1 MPNLNMVKINI
12 PNSRIYLCARGVDGQ
27 NIFHDEKD
35 YQYFCSILETYLTKG
50 VATSRSAS
58 SCKKL
63 NDFVEVLA
71 YCLMPNNFHLLL
83 HQIERDG
90 MSKLMNGVI
99 ESYSNYFYN
108 KYETVGPIFE
118 NCYKISNIPSDDGLL
133 NISRDI
139 HLTPD
144 DWIDYPYSSI
154 RSYLYDDV
162 PCWVNKKRIS
172 ELYGSA
178 EKYLQFL
185 RD

>member
-1 MPNLNMVKINI
+1 MSSLNVSKNNQPDSCYYVSVKGYEEQ
-12 PNSRIYLCARGVDGQ
+12 P
-27 NIFHDEKD
+27 IFRDEAD
-35 YQYFCSILETYLTKG
+35 YSYFCSLFENYYSPDTSKRRTKP
-50 VATSRSAS
+50 V
-58 SCKKL
+58 KVKL
-63 NDFVEVLA
+63 NGTVQVLA

-118 NCYKISNIPSDDGLL
+118 NCYKISNIPSDDNLL

-139 HLTPD
+139 HLTSD
-144 DWIDYPYSSI
+144 DWMDYPYSSI
-154 RSYLYDDV
+154 RSYLYDDA
-162 PCWVNKKRIS
+162 PCWVNKKRIA